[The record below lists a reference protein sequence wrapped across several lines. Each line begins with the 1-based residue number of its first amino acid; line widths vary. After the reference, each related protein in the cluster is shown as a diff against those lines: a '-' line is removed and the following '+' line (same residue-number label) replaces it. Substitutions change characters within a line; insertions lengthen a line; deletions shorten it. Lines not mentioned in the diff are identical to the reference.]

1 MAKTTVRKTV
11 DIQQWLSNLET
22 DWDDPSDNLTR
33 RVAISS
39 YDQDQHQKC
48 ITMTPLGEDNLQD
61 PGDKAR
67 HKESN
72 KPQVEESETADSTSQ
87 QLP

>member
-1 MAKTTVRKTV
+1 MFNNDTAKTTRKT
-11 DIQQWLSNLET
+11 N
-22 DWDDPSDNLTR
+22 
-33 RVAISS
+33 
-39 YDQDQHQKC
+39 
-48 ITMTPLGEDNLQD
+48 GEDNLQD

-72 KPQVEESETADSTSQ
+72 KPQVEESETADGTSQ

>member
-1 MAKTTVRKTV
+1 
-11 DIQQWLSNLET
+11 
-22 DWDDPSDNLTR
+22 
-33 RVAISS
+33 
-39 YDQDQHQKC
+39 
-48 ITMTPLGEDNLQD
+48 MTPLGEDNLQA